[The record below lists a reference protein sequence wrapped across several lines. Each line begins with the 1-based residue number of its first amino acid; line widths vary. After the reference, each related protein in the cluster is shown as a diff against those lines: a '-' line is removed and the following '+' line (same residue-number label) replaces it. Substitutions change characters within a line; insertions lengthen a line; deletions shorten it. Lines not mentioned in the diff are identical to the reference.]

1 MKQDPNSLGPT
12 FDYSLPRSKILRGR
26 RNFERLFE
34 KSTVHNSDSLQLRY
48 RYYEDPAE
56 GCYVG
61 FIAPK
66 RRIRKAVRRNKIKR
80 LMREVYRMNQHYFG
94 EFFSE
99 DTFGMHAVFIANKDS
114 LTYSDISRDM
124 IPLLNQAREKL
135 SIMSKKIK
143 KNTPDANK
151 RQT

>member
-1 MKQDPNSLGPT
+1 
-12 FDYSLPRSKILRGR
+12 
-26 RNFERLFE
+26 
-34 KSTVHNSDSLQLRY
+34 
-48 RYYEDPAE
+48 
-56 GCYVG
+56 
-61 FIAPK
+61 
-66 RRIRKAVRRNKIKR
+66 
-80 LMREVYRMNQHYFG
+80 MREVYRMNQHYFG
-94 EFFSE
+94 EFFSK
-99 DTFGMHAVFIANKDS
+99 DTFGMHAVFIANKET